1 MFRGQSFNTIDAK
14 GRVIIPARF
23 RSIIAESGEP
33 VLMLAQLD
41 GGLNAY
47 TLPEWQKIE
56 ERILAME
63 RTSKK
68 FRRFRRILIGGS
80 AECRLDKQDRILI
93 PPAMREYAG
102 LEDEIVLS
110 GVLGHFE
117 IWSRKK
123 WDEEHRLLEED
134 MNYQREDLNEE
145 DLKEFYNQVDGLG
158 L

>member
-14 GRVIIPARF
+14 GRVIVPARF
-23 RSIIAESGEP
+23 RNVIAETGEP
-33 VLMLAQLD
+33 ALMLTQLD
-41 GGLNAY
+41 GGLYAY
-47 TLPEWQKIE
+47 TLPQWEALEK
-56 ERILAME
+56 RILGME

-110 GVLGHFE
+110 GVLSHFE
-117 IWSRKK
+117 IWSRAR
-123 WDEEHRLLEED
+123 WDEESRLLED
-134 MNYQREDLNEE
+134 DLNYQREDLNEE
-145 DLKEFYNQVDGLG
+145 DLKEFCDQVSGLG